1 VAPPATP
8 EPPAAAPAPPPAA
21 ARQARPASP
30 PVRPAARGASGRL
43 DRRAGT
49 LTITLR
55 GLAPRA
61 LVFVGGRRVRV
72 ANGRVVLDGVRPRRF
87 VLVVSAP
94 STRRLAYAVA
104 GFRVVVRA
112 RGPVRI
118 TRL

>member
-1 VAPPATP
+1 AAPPG
-8 EPPAAAPAPPPAA
+8 
-21 ARQARPASP
+21 
-30 PVRPAARGASGRL
+30 RPAARGASGRL

-61 LVFVGGRRVRV
+61 VVFVGRRRVRV
-72 ANGRVVLDGVRPRRF
+72 VRDRVVLNGVRPRRF
-87 VLVVSAP
+87 VLVVGAP

-104 GFRVVVRA
+104 GFRVVVPA
-112 RGPVRI
+112 RGPVRV